1 MDRVT
6 APETRR
12 QVWRLPGRTIW
23 TIFRG
28 LGSGLFLLNAAF
40 NLFPW
45 PPESL
50 LRTFLGIAFIGMSA
64 HFAIHAISTWRSGG
78 REIALEL
85 ADGHQE
91 LLDHWAAVEESRG

>member
-1 MDRVT
+1 
-6 APETRR
+6 
-12 QVWRLPGRTIW
+12 
-23 TIFRG
+23 
-28 LGSGLFLLNAAF
+28 
-40 NLFPW
+40 
-45 PPESL
+45 
-50 LRTFLGIAFIGMSA
+50 MSA